1 MNRKRIFVDVFGNVV
16 PEEEATDSRG
26 ILKDGFGLTT
36 RMSMMDSG
44 QPLSDAAATFAD
56 SAQGKSAIA
65 YEGYVAYLNGREPK
79 SAGEIFRDRQTAYAE
94 TAKFIADTQAAMP
107 AARAAAD
114 AARNAMIA
122 KLNESRS

>member
-1 MNRKRIFVDVFGNVV
+1 MDRKRIFVDMFGNVV

-44 QPLSDAAATFAD
+44 QSLSDAAATFAD

-79 SAGEIFRDRQTAYAE
+79 TAGEIYRDHQTAYAE
-94 TAKFIADTQAAMP
+94 TAKQIADNAIAIP
-107 AARAAAD
+107 IARAAAD
-114 AARNAMIA
+114 AARAKMISD
-122 KLNESRS
+122 LNGGR